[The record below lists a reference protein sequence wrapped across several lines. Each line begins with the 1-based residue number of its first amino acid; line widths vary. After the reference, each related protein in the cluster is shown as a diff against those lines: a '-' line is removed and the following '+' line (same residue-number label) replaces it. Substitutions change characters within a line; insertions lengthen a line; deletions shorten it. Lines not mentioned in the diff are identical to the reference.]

1 MVPRARL
8 PRDPAAVQV
17 RSRRPRQ
24 GHALEEL
31 LDRVVASLV
40 EGGRPGTAALEAA
53 GRAAVG
59 TPWSGYRNGR
69 NRVATLAAAYLRW
82 LAPRDGWEHVGTLEV
97 GGRRP
102 LAWRSATGRLVVDL
116 LDVDGES
123 ARLVRPAFGACGELG
138 GPAAV
143 RLLRLGAPTTSLLYT
158 SPTAHEALV
167 GTDYWFEATR

>member
-17 RSRRPRQ
+17 QSRRPRK
-24 GHALEEL
+24 GHALESL
-31 LDRVVASLV
+31 LDEVVATIV
-40 EGGRPGTAALEAA
+40 EDGRPGTAALEAA

-59 TPWSGYRNGR
+59 TSWSGYRNGR
-69 NRVATLAAAYLRW
+69 NRVATLAASYLRW

-102 LAWRSATGRLVVDL
+102 LAWRSTTGRLVVDL
-116 LDVDGES
+116 LDVDGET
-123 ARLVRPAFGACGELG
+123 ARLVRPTFGACGELG
-138 GPAAV
+138 ESTAV
-143 RLLRLGAPTTSLLYT
+143 RLLRLDAPTASRLYT